1 MEINPTDYLKTYL
14 KATLSLIESVS
25 AKEDSLE
32 SYIMQS
38 SLLNSLKD
46 RIVITHRE
54 INSIMEETMKA
65 ENPS

>member
-1 MEINPTDYLKTYL
+1 METNPTDYLKTYL